1 MIKEVVLPDLGEGI
15 ESATISEILISVG
28 EKVKKDDVLLV
39 LESDKASMEIPSDY
53 EGKIVEMFI
62 EEGKDISIGEP
73 LYKIETQN
81 QIEKEIEN
89 EPEKETKKEN
99 LEIHKQEVESGNRTE
114 DSSQFKPATELKNS
128 IAANGVFASPGVRR
142 LARELDIDL
151 GIIKGTGAKGRTTK
165 EDLNNYIRI
174 KMNESSGLS
183 RPPRKPIDFSKWGD
197 IEYQK
202 LTKVNKITG
211 NRLQEAW
218 QNIPHVTQYNSA
230 DITNLSTY
238 RKKLKSEA
246 EKTGRK
252 VTFLPFLMK
261 ASVSV
266 LKNMVRFNSSLDEN
280 EENLI
285 IKKYYHI
292 GVAVDTPSGLM
303 VPCIRDVDKKTV
315 MELSEELVDIS
326 QRARDKK
333 LKPEDLKGST
343 FTISS
348 LGGIGGTNF
357 APIVNPP
364 EVAIL
369 GVSKSEWQPV
379 FDKDKKE
386 FVPRFIMPFSLSY
399 DHRVIDGASG
409 AAFVEKLS
417 QTLES
422 VELFKE

>member
-1 MIKEVVLPDLGEGI
+1 MIKEIVLPDLGEGI
-15 ESATISEILISVG
+15 DSATISEVLMGVG
-28 EKVKKDDVLLV
+28 DQIKKDDVLLV

-53 EGKIVEMFI
+53 DGKIVEVFI
-62 EEGKDISIGEP
+62 EEGGDVATGEP
-73 LYKIETQN
+73 LFKIEIQN
-81 QIEKEIEN
+81 QLEEVEKEDVEKPKESEVEN
-89 EPEKETKKEN
+89 QKET
-99 LEIHKQEVESGNRTE
+99 
-114 DSSQFKPATELKNS
+114 DFKVKPKPELK
-128 IAANGVFASPGVRR
+128 IARAGDGVFASPGVRR
-142 LARELDIDL
+142 LARELSIDL
-151 GIIKGTGAKGRTTK
+151 GVIKGTGAKGRTTK
-165 EDLNNYIRI
+165 EDLHNHIRI
-174 KMNESSGLS
+174 KMNESLGVP
-183 RPPRKPIDFSKWGD
+183 RIPRKPIDFSKWGD

-211 NRLQEAW
+211 NRLQESW
-218 QNIPHVTQYNSA
+218 QNIPHVTQYNKA
-230 DITNLSTY
+230 NITELNKY
-238 RKKLKSEA
+238 REVLKKEA
-246 EKTGRK
+246 EKSGKK

-292 GVAVDTPSGLM
+292 GVAVDTPSGLV
-303 VPCIRDVDKKTV
+303 VPCVRDVDKKTIV
-315 MELSEELVDIS
+315 ELSEELVEIS

-333 LKPEDLKGST
+333 LKPEELKGST

-379 FDKDKKE
+379 FDKDRKE

-409 AAFVEKLS
+409 AVFVEKLS
-417 QTLES
+417 HTLES